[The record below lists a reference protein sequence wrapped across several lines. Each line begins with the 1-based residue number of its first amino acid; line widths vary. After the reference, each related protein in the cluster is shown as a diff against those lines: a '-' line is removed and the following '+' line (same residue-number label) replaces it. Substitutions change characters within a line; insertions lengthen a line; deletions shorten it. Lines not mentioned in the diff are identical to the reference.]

1 MSDVIGSDNEENQ
14 KIYQKGVIIMYKR
27 KTVYA
32 YIDGKKLID
41 VVQAALENNIMLD
54 DMKKILIKENP
65 GHTITFKIEEY

>member
-1 MSDVIGSDNEENQ
+1 
-14 KIYQKGVIIMYKR
+14 MYKR

-41 VVQAALENNIMLD
+41 VVQAALENNMMLD
-54 DMKKILIKENP
+54 NMKKILVKENP

>member
-1 MSDVIGSDNEENQ
+1 
-14 KIYQKGVIIMYKR
+14 MYKR

-41 VVQAALENNIMLD
+41 VVQAALENNMMLD
-54 DMKKILIKENP
+54 NMKKIIIKENP